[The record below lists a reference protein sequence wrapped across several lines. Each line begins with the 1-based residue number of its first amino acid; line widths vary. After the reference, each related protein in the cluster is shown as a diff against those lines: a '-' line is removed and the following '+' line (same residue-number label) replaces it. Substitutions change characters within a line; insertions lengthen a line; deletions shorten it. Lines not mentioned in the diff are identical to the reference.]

1 MPRHSFLA
9 GTNAGCDLAKEINY
23 ARYDGRV
30 SFKLSEVAWLWTNQA
45 PKGDNIP
52 DDSPAYAVIAAL
64 KGELHSR
71 GFRAPGG
78 GYPKAPNLVGRELL
92 MEIAQAWGE
101 KPPFLFPE
109 KRATTPEAP
118 TTMLAQIQCEKWLI
132 GLMGGEF
139 EARKIQGRLPNG
151 HARRI

>member
-1 MPRHSFLA
+1 MH
-9 GTNAGCDLAKEINY
+9 GG
-23 ARYDGRV
+23 
-30 SFKLSEVAWLWTNQA
+30 

-109 KRATTPEAP
+109 KRATTPETP
-118 TTMLAQIQCEKWLI
+118 TTMPAQKKCEKWLI
-132 GLMGGEF
+132 GLMGENSKPEKSKADYLMDALEEF
-139 EARKIQGRLPNG
+139 KVSKRAFDRAWANAVSDTGNANWSKPGPRS
-151 HARRI
+151 